1 MKKIR
6 IQMTGELSWKDEDKQ
21 RQMES
26 LLDSFDG
33 KTVKVT
39 DLTKEL
45 RHDFF
50 SMVKEGLDRSTLS
63 LKITKD

>member
-6 IQMTGELSWKDEDKQ
+6 IQMTGELSWKDKDKQ

-26 LLDSFDG
+26 LIDSFDG

-39 DLTKEL
+39 ELTKEL
-45 RHDFF
+45 RNDFF